1 MITGVHVLLY
11 SADADADRAFLR
23 DVLGWSSVPAGGPG
37 DDWSIHRLP
46 PGEAA
51 VHPTDGPPSTSM
63 YLLCDDLDATMT
75 ELASKGVTFA
85 SAPADRGWGV
95 VTTLELPSGAQ
106 IGLYQPRHATAYDM

>member
-1 MITGVHVLLY
+1 VITGVHVLMY
-11 SADADADRAFLR
+11 SSHAAADRAFLR
-23 DVLGWSSVPAGGPG
+23 DVLGWPSVPAGGPS

-63 YLLCDDLDATMT
+63 YVLCDDLEATMA
-75 ELASKGVTFA
+75 ELTARGATFT

-95 VTTLELPSGAQ
+95 VTAIALPSGAEL
-106 IGLYQPRHATAYDM
+106 GLYEPRHATAYDI